1 MMPKGLF
8 DKLLWLALIALAG
21 TLILIVTRSSR
32 PDDQSGAKALDQALA
47 RAITYQSR
55 VALIRQL
62 YGPVETLLQAGQ
74 DQSAL
79 LKLTEIEKTYPGEA
93 HGQILKGSIQA
104 RLGALDEAAASYA
117 AGVKLRGDY
126 VDKENPLSRRDE
138 IGRVVESG
146 LRTVS
151 GRLALSPDNRTAK
164 ATMKQLY
171 YLQSRLAGGCE

>member
-1 MMPKGLF
+1 MLPKSLF
-8 DKLLWLALIALAG
+8 DKLLWLGLFFLAG
-21 TLILIVTRSSR
+21 TLIVLVVRAAGPGEQAR
-32 PDDQSGAKALDQALA
+32 AQVLDKALE
-47 RAITYQSR
+47 RAMTYQSR
-55 VALIRQL
+55 VALIREL
-62 YGPVETLLQAGQ
+62 YGPVEALLQAGQ

-93 HGQILKGSIQA
+93 HGQMLKGSIQA
-104 RLGALDEAAASYA
+104 RLGAVDEAVASYA

-126 VDKENPLSRRDE
+126 VDKENPLSRRNE
-138 IGRVVESG
+138 IAKLVESG

-151 GRLALSPDNRTAK
+151 ARLALNPDNRTAK

>member
-1 MMPKGLF
+1 MLTRGLF
-8 DKLLWLALIALAG
+8 DKLLWLALLVLAAALVIIMVRSAG
-21 TLILIVTRSSR
+21 SSESAGSKVL
-32 PDDQSGAKALDQALA
+32 DKAME
-47 RAITYQSR
+47 RAMAYQSR
-55 VALIRQL
+55 VALIREL

-79 LKLTEIEKTYPGEA
+79 LKLAEIEKTYPGEA

-104 RLGALDEAAASYA
+104 RLGAIDEAVTSYA
-117 AGVKLRGDY
+117 TGVKLRGDY
-126 VDKENPLSRRDE
+126 VDKENPLSRRTE

-146 LRTVS
+146 LQTVS
-151 GRLALSPDNRTAK
+151 VRLAANPDNRTVK

>member
-1 MMPKGLF
+1 MLTRGLF
-8 DKLLWLALIALAG
+8 DKLLWLALLVLAAALVLVVVRAAG
-21 TLILIVTRSSR
+21 SSESAGSKVL
-32 PDDQSGAKALDQALA
+32 DKAME
-47 RAITYQSR
+47 RAMTYQSR
-55 VALIRQL
+55 VALIREL

-79 LKLTEIEKTYPGEA
+79 LKLAEIEKTYPGEA

-104 RLGALDEAAASYA
+104 RLGAIDEAVASYA
-117 AGVKLRGDY
+117 TGVKLRGDY
-126 VDKENPLSRRDE
+126 VDKENPLSRRTE

-146 LRTVS
+146 LQTVS
-151 GRLALSPDNRTAK
+151 ARLAANPDNRTAQ

>member
-1 MMPKGLF
+1 MLPKSLF
-8 DKLLWLALIALAG
+8 DKLLWLALFISAG
-21 TLILIVTRSSR
+21 TLAILVVHSADSEGQAGVKTL
-32 PDDQSGAKALDQALA
+32 DKALE
-47 RAITYQSR
+47 RAMTYQSR
-55 VALIRQL
+55 VALIREL
-62 YGPVETLLQAGQ
+62 YGPVEALLQTGQ
-74 DQSAL
+74 DQAAL

-93 HGQILKGSIQA
+93 HGQMLKGSIQA
-104 RLGALDEAAASYA
+104 RLGAVDEAAASYA

-126 VDKENPLSRRDE
+126 VDKENPLSRRNE

-151 GRLALSPDNRTAK
+151 ARLALNPDNRTAK

>member
-1 MMPKGLF
+1 
-8 DKLLWLALIALAG
+8 
-21 TLILIVTRSSR
+21 
-32 PDDQSGAKALDQALA
+32 
-47 RAITYQSR
+47 
-55 VALIRQL
+55 VALLREL
-62 YGPVETLLQAGQ
+62 YGPVEALLQTGQ
-74 DQSAL
+74 DQAAL

-93 HGQILKGSIQA
+93 HGQMLKGSIQA
-104 RLGALDEAAASYA
+104 RLGAVDEAVASYA

-126 VDKENPLSRRDE
+126 VDQENPLSRRTE

-151 GRLALSPDNRTAK
+151 LRLAANPDNRTAK

>member
-1 MMPKGLF
+1 MLAKGLF
-8 DKLLWLALIALAG
+8 DKLLWLALFVLAG
-21 TLILIVTRSSR
+21 TLVVLVARAASPGEQAGI
-32 PDDQSGAKALDQALA
+32 KALDKALE

-55 VALIRQL
+55 VALLREL
-62 YGPVETLLQAGQ
+62 YGPVEALLQTGQ
-74 DQSAL
+74 DQAAL

-93 HGQILKGSIQA
+93 HGQMLKGSIQA
-104 RLGALDEAAASYA
+104 RLGAVDEAVASYA

-126 VDKENPLSRRDE
+126 VDQENPLSRRTE

-151 GRLALSPDNRTAK
+151 LRLAANPDNRTAK

>member
-8 DKLLWLALIALAG
+8 DKLLWLALLVLAG
-21 TLILIVTRSSR
+21 TLVVIVASASR
-32 PDDQSGAKALDQALA
+32 PGEQAGAKALDQALA
-47 RAITYQSR
+47 RAMTYQSR
-55 VALIRQL
+55 VALIREL
-62 YGPVETLLQAGQ
+62 YGPVETLVKEGQ

-79 LKLTEIEKTYPGEA
+79 LKLAEIEKTYPGEA
-93 HGQILKGSIQA
+93 HGQMLKGAIQA
-104 RLGALDEAAASYA
+104 RLGALDEAVASYA
-117 AGVKLRGDY
+117 TGVKLRGDY

-138 IGRVVESG
+138 IGKVVESG

-151 GRLALSPDNRTAK
+151 ARLALNPDNRTAK